1 MTSID
6 DQPKRRGRPPS
17 GGREAILVATLSLLR
32 ERGILNLTTRGVAA
46 RAGVSEASVFY
57 HFKDRAGLMIAAFEA
72 GMQPLSFMTEGREHT
87 LSHDQVLRAAFESL
101 EQFFDDVL
109 PILYSAQADDEL
121 RPVVAAYI
129 EANDLGPHKGVE
141 TLGGYLRAEQAAG
154 RVNAEADVDA
164 VTLMVIDAA
173 FGRSARR
180 QLLLHDDERLPTRE
194 AALSE
199 ISRLLR

>member
-1 MTSID
+1 M
-6 DQPKRRGRPPS
+6 
-17 GGREAILVATLSLLR
+17 
-32 ERGILNLTTRGVAA
+32 NLTTRGVAA

-57 HFKDRAGLMIAAFEA
+57 HFKDRPGLIIAAFEA
-72 GMQPLSFMTEGREHT
+72 GMKPLMFMMEGGEST
-87 LSHDQVLRAAFESL
+87 LTHDEVLSAAFDSL
-101 EQFFDDVL
+101 ERFFDDVL

-154 RVNAEADVDA
+154 RVNVAADVDA
-164 VTLMVIDAA
+164 VVLMVIDAA

-180 QLLLHDDERLPTRE
+180 QLLLLEDERLPTRE
-194 AALSE
+194 QVLAQLSQ
-199 ISRLLR
+199 LLR